1 MVSFLDILRRGRA
14 DPDAEDEGAA
24 SSAPNASSS
33 HDEEDAASPD
43 GSDESSQEENAEAIA
58 AFRRRARTEKA
69 RMAAMLA
76 RQRRKLVA
84 DPHAKTTAHA
94 ASSYRPLLQPRPE
107 INKPGNHLKHL
118 RLRRMRVVFS
128 WFKAWCASIAHF
140 VQGINGSHS
149 LVINVVDDSNCVLSQ
164 LVEGAPQWRKS
175 RVVTVMNQ
183 VQSMVIQY
191 SSSGEPCYQ
200 TYLVNAPL
208 VCIDKA
214 NASTLG
220 AELRSWLVTFL
231 GKVGWRFKDL
241 ESVWMLLLS
250 FQSREPCCVGTLL

>member
-1 MVSFLDILRRGRA
+1 M
-14 DPDAEDEGAA
+14 
-24 SSAPNASSS
+24 
-33 HDEEDAASPD
+33 
-43 GSDESSQEENAEAIA
+43 
-58 AFRRRARTEKA
+58 
-69 RMAAMLA
+69 
-76 RQRRKLVA
+76 
-84 DPHAKTTAHA
+84 
-94 ASSYRPLLQPRPE
+94 QPRPE

-164 LVEGAPQWRKS
+164 LVEGGAP
-175 RVVTVMNQ
+175 VAE
-183 VQSMVIQY
+183 VQSCHRDEPSPVYGDTVQQFRGTLLPNIL
-191 SSSGEPCYQ
+191 GEC
-200 TYLVNAPL
+200 TSCV
-208 VCIDKA
+208 IDKA